1 LARVLARRE
10 CVTLTLAPGAS
21 APAGA
26 GVDRRRPTTDGQD
39 EAEVGA
45 VGGRSAAVGAKRLPA
60 DHPRLRDV
68 TRALAAAY
76 PALVGPVL
84 TADGALGPGT
94 LFSLD
99 GRAVTEDL
107 STPLPEPDPEDE
119 GQTRGARLLLL
130 TSLEGGRR

>member
-1 LARVLARRE
+1 VLARRE
-10 CVTLTLAPGAS
+10 CVTLTLAPGAN

-26 GVDRRRPTTDGQD
+26 RAGEP
-39 EAEVGA
+39 
-45 VGGRSAAVGAKRLPA
+45 GGPA
-60 DHPRLRDV
+60 NNPRLWDV
-68 TRALAAAY
+68 TRALAAAC

-107 STPLPEPDPEDE
+107 STPLPEPKDE

-130 TSLEGGRR
+130 TSLEGGTR